1 MTQPHLVVFVL
12 KHRSAFE
19 GLVTLDPVCVT
30 EDTTLCA
37 LSPST
42 PIGPAAV
49 AKQRWQ
55 RRVALVARANAC
67 WEHRWS
73 AQKERKSAEGG
84 RRRVWELM
92 LAADVCHSS
101 LSVATHSLA
110 LYQARNR
117 RSCCSLC
124 ASGADI

>member
-1 MTQPHLVVFVL
+1 MTLPHLVVIC
-12 KHRSAFE
+12 RSH
-19 GLVTLDPVCVT
+19 GRHSRDSSPRGPVCVA
-30 EDTTLCA
+30 EDANLRSIPPHRISQ
-37 LSPST
+37 L
-42 PIGPAAV
+42 AV

-55 RRVALVARANAC
+55 RRVAQAARANAC

-73 AQKERKSAEGG
+73 AQKERKSAQGG

-101 LSVATHSLA
+101 LTVVTHSLA

-117 RSCCSLC
+117 RSCCSLY
-124 ASGADI
+124 ALGADI